1 MKSFCNKWSVVCI
14 IAVCCLTKFVY
25 LTADETVQ
33 ETTAVRDDRWGS
45 STENWQLISS
55 SENSASGPGVK
66 TYMKSYP
73 GSNDASIHKF
83 FCVYLPA

>member
-1 MKSFCNKWSVVCI
+1 MCI
-14 IAVCCLTKFVY
+14 IAVCSLTKFVY
-25 LTADETVQ
+25 LTADETLQ
-33 ETTAVRDDRWGS
+33 ETTAIRDDRWGS

-73 GSNDASIHKF
+73 GSNDASINKF
-83 FCVYLPA
+83 FCIHSPAYNLT